1 MMSGVSQHLVITKRM
16 DQWVGWINDCFDVS
30 LLQNVCGFF
39 FLKGKQQ
46 QAEVRPDVFLLGRSE
61 TTHCQHVHELG
72 LRKYMVEHLPQ
83 INHIK
88 EEKTNYIPFL
98 SIYRFFKKI
107 IYWLAVIT
115 LPSLCPKSVSL
126 ILSSPP
132 KQGNCFQTHGL
143 VYVPVWC

>member
-1 MMSGVSQHLVITKRM
+1 MCV
-16 DQWVGWINDCFDVS
+16 D
-30 LLQNVCGFF
+30 FF

-46 QAEVRPDVFLLGRSE
+46 RAEVRPDVFLLGRSE

-98 SIYRFFKKI
+98 SIYRFFKKLFI
-107 IYWLAVIT
+107 D
-115 LPSLCPKSVSL
+115 
-126 ILSSPP
+126 
-132 KQGNCFQTHGL
+132 
-143 VYVPVWC
+143 